1 MTEISSDNRT
11 KKDIVDEFLED
22 VKKKLPFW
30 LKDEKEELD
39 EILEELENHIWD
51 KATELADM
59 EDPSEEHIK
68 QVIEQMGKPSKIAAE
83 YKHRGKPKYYITEEL
98 FPMYLKTLVVIGAI
112 IFGFNFIGMLFSIG
126 SGGVAR
132 SFFSGLFIGL
142 AIAFILVSIQ
152 FVYLSKEGYLPE
164 DFQRFTSRL
173 PFSINRWFETKRD
186 ENKIESA
193 AYEESEVVSEMGVA
207 RTVPT
212 MEKIEAYD
220 DQYDRVEPVP
230 IADPK
235 VSIIRETKFVEKEPR
250 VVKET
255 IVMKEPSKG
264 KTRVVKYKHWGGSY
278 LSDGIAGIVF
288 GTIFVIL
295 AFLPLLEFLRG
306 PNYYPLHYWF
316 AIFGGIILVG
326 GVIRFMQAIVGRV
339 LRVQQG
345 LMFLRTLP
353 SAAMIPLWLVLL
365 KPVSVWGPYTDE
377 VMNLFQLIVT
387 KFGNLVGESF
397 VFDPAIGL
405 IVLKVIVYVNIGI
418 LAITILSE
426 LSKIARLEAE
436 GFPVKEVEIYK

>member
-51 KATELADM
+51 KATELADL
-59 EDPSEEHIK
+59 EDPSEEHIR

-83 YKHRGKPKYYITEEL
+83 YKHRGKPKYFITEEL
-98 FPMYLKTLVVIGAI
+98 FPMYLKTLVITSALL
-112 IFGFNFIGMLFSIG
+112 FGLNFIGMLFSIG
-126 SGGVAR
+126 GGGVAR
-132 SFFSGLFIGL
+132 SFFSGVFISL
-142 AIAFILVSIQ
+142 AIALILISIQ
-152 FVYLSKEGYLPE
+152 FIYLSKEGYLPE

-173 PFSINRWFETKRD
+173 PFSINRWFETKKD
-186 ENKIESA
+186 AKKIESA
-193 AYEESEVVSEMGVA
+193 AYEGPEIVSETGVTRSA
-207 RTVPT
+207 PE

-220 DQYDRVEPVP
+220 DQYDRVEPF
-230 IADPK
+230 ITTEPK
-235 VSIIRETKFVEKEPR
+235 VSIIKETKFVDKEPQ
-250 VVKET
+250 VIKET
-255 IVMKEPSKG
+255 IVMKEPRKE
-264 KTRVVKYKHWGGSY
+264 KTRIVKQKHWSGSY

-288 GTIFVIL
+288 GTTFVIL
-295 AFLPLLEFLRG
+295 AFLPLLDFLRG
-306 PNYYPLHYWF
+306 PNYYPLNYWF

-345 LMFLRTLP
+345 LMFLHTLP
-353 SAAMIPLWLVLL
+353 AAAMIPLWLVLL
-365 KPVSVWGPYTDE
+365 KQVSVWGPYTDE
-377 VMNLFQLIVT
+377 VMNLFQAIVI
-387 KFGNLVGESF
+387 KFGQLVSESF

-418 LAITILSE
+418 LAISILSE

-436 GFPVKEVEIYK
+436 GFPVKEIEIYQ